1 MPSSWTFPKISGKW
15 AFFSAV
21 FFAFVCFSV
30 IFFAL
35 FFLFGRCACS
45 FHQLAFRVANPR
57 SEDPRSVPDMIIHS
71 FYKQMSA
78 PTKAEGFVD
87 VETVSIGPT
96 VLGSPMEAFLMSGFL
111 E

>member
-1 MPSSWTFPKISGKW
+1 
-15 AFFSAV
+15 
-21 FFAFVCFSV
+21 
-30 IFFAL
+30 
-35 FFLFGRCACS
+35 
-45 FHQLAFRVANPR
+45 
-57 SEDPRSVPDMIIHS
+57 MIIHS